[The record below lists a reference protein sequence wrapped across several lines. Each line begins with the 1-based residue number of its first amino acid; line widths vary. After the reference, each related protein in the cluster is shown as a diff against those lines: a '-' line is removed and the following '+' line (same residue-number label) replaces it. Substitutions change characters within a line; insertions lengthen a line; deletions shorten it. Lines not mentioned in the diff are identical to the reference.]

1 MRLDQCTFGSGPDL
15 VLLHAFPSSYEM
27 WLPVAEQLAQ
37 RYRVTL
43 YDLRGLGKTPP
54 GAPIVR
60 MSDHAADLER
70 VCKEA
75 GIQKAVFA
83 GVSIGG
89 YILFEFWRSYR
100 ARVRALVLCDTRAAD
115 DSDEAR
121 ATRLK
126 SVDEVLQRGT
136 LQYIEANLQ
145 KLLGETT
152 RRNRIDIVDA
162 ARNTMRLGTPAGIAA
177 VQRGMAERPDS
188 APTLASINVPTLLMC
203 GEEDAVTP
211 LAEMRAMHAQIKGSV
226 FAPIPRAGHLSVFE
240 NSADS
245 TKAIRKFL
253 DGLRD
258 DY

>member
-1 MRLDQCTFGSGPDL
+1 MQSKRCSLGSGPDL
-15 VLLHAFPSSYEM
+15 VLLHAFPSSHEM

-43 YDLRGLGKTPP
+43 YDLRGLGKVPP
-54 GAPIVR
+54 GADIVR

-70 VCKEA
+70 ICKQV

-89 YILFEFWRSYR
+89 YILFEFWRIYR
-100 ARVRALVLCDTRAAD
+100 PRVRALILCDTRAAA

-126 SVDEVLQRGT
+126 SVDDVLQRGT
-136 LQYIEANLQ
+136 AQFIESNLQ
-145 KLLGETT
+145 KPLGETT

-162 ARNTMRLGTPAGIAA
+162 ARDTMRLSTPAGIAA
-177 VQRGMAERPDS
+177 VQRGMAERLDS
-188 APTLASINVPTLLMC
+188 TLTLSTINVPTLLMC
-203 GEEDAVTP
+203 GEEDTVTP
-211 LAEMRAMHAQIKGSV
+211 PAEMRAMQSQIKGSIFV
-226 FAPIPRAGHLSVFE
+226 PIPRAGHLSVFE
-240 NSADS
+240 NPADS
-245 TKAIRKFL
+245 TKAIRNFL

-258 DY
+258 

>member
-1 MRLDQCTFGSGPDL
+1 MSVAVTKSFGSGPDL
-15 VLLHAFPSSYEM
+15 VLLHAFPSCHEM

-43 YDLRGLGKTPP
+43 YDLRGLGKSPP
-54 GAPIVR
+54 GGDIVR

-89 YILFEFWRSYR
+89 YILFEYLRTHRERIRGF
-100 ARVRALVLCDTRAAD
+100 VLCDTRAAAD
-115 DSDEAR
+115 TADAR

-126 SVDEVLQRGT
+126 FAEEVLQKGT
-136 LQYIEANLQ
+136 TQFIETNLQ
-145 KLLGETT
+145 KLLSETT

-162 ARNTMRLGTPAGIAA
+162 TRHTMRFSSPAGIAA

-188 APTLASINVPTLLMC
+188 TPTLPTIDVPTLLLC
-203 GEEDAVTP
+203 GDEDTVTP
-211 LAEMRAMHAQIKGSV
+211 AAEMRAMQAQIRGSSFV
-226 FAPIPRAGHLSVFE
+226 SVPRAGHLAVFE
-240 NSADS
+240 NPADS
-245 TKAIRKFL
+245 TKAIRNFL

-258 DY
+258 

>member
-1 MRLDQCTFGSGPDL
+1 MQLNRCTLGSGPDL
-15 VLLHAFPSSYEM
+15 VLLHAFPSSHEM

-54 GAPIVR
+54 GAAIVP

-83 GVSIGG
+83 GISIGG

-100 ARVRALVLCDTRAAD
+100 ARVRALVLCDTRAAA
-115 DSDEAR
+115 DSDETR
-121 ATRLK
+121 ATRLN

-136 LQYIEANLQ
+136 AQFIEGNLQ

-152 RRNRIDIVDA
+152 RRNRLDIVDA
-162 ARNTMRLGTPAGIAA
+162 ARDTMRLSTTAGIAA
-177 VQRGMAERPDS
+177 VQRGMAARPDS
-188 APTLASINVPTLLMC
+188 TPTLATINVPTLLMC
-203 GEEDAVTP
+203 GEEDTVTP
-211 LAEMRAMHAQIKGSV
+211 LAEMRAIQVQLKGSSFV
-226 FAPIPRAGHLSVFE
+226 PIPRAGHLSVFE
-240 NSADS
+240 NPADS
-245 TKAIRKFL
+245 TKAIRNFL